1 MGGCPN
7 NGVNVAAGT
16 SGLTVAVEMPNYHSE
31 LSGEKNKIK
40 VSEDLSN
47 GKNMVFNVKKLLNIN
62 LTLRRRGEKEQPG

>member
-1 MGGCPN
+1 MQKPMGGCPN

-16 SGLTVAVEMPNYHSE
+16 SKYHSE

-62 LTLRRRGEKEQPG
+62 LMLRRRGEKEQPG